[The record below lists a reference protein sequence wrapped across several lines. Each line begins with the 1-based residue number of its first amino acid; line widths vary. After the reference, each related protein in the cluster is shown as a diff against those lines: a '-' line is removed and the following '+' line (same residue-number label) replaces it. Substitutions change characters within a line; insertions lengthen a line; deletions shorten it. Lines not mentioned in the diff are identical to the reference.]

1 MHKKSFGVG
10 TNGTVLGIEF
20 DSVEMKWK
28 LPGSK
33 VAGIVSIIDHFLT
46 IKTCSLKDVLRLPGK
61 LSDFAQMS
69 SFMKGFRFQLSKP
82 LGSCFKNCENSC
94 RLVPNFLVMDLC
106 IWKKGILA
114 TRNGMPI
121 GLPPMGPP
129 ITAVK
134 FMSDATG
141 AANSWTNGRCTNLTE
156 PRDRGVASVGGYAGE
171 DLFLVSGL
179 KWT

>member
-69 SFMKGFRFQLSKP
+69 
-82 LGSCFKNCENSC
+82 
-94 RLVPNFLVMDLC
+94 
-106 IWKKGILA
+106 
-114 TRNGMPI
+114 
-121 GLPPMGPP
+121 
-129 ITAVK
+129 
-134 FMSDATG
+134 
-141 AANSWTNGRCTNLTE
+141 
-156 PRDRGVASVGGYAGE
+156 
-171 DLFLVSGL
+171 
-179 KWT
+179 

>member
-1 MHKKSFGVG
+1 
-10 TNGTVLGIEF
+10 
-20 DSVEMKWK
+20 
-28 LPGSK
+28 
-33 VAGIVSIIDHFLT
+33 
-46 IKTCSLKDVLRLPGK
+46 
-61 LSDFAQMS
+61 
-69 SFMKGFRFQLSKP
+69 MKGFRFQLSKP

-134 FMSDATG
+134 FMSDAAG

-156 PRDRGVASVGGYAGE
+156 PGDRGVASVGGYAGE

-179 KWT
+179 KWTSRGRPWGSKSSVLECIGLLIPLWDQARPV